1 MNEHALLIDLEQQAF
16 FAALPDPEEG
26 QSFVPAGKMIAPL
39 VKPGSG
45 EARLLEEIGGLYSC
59 DDRSPGDFPFY
70 PVPALILL
78 AEDETGTVYGLI
90 GGCDESAPVGFV
102 TLEGAFGQAA
112 GNLADFL
119 RMVAF
124 CPDWQRALRKGLPLP
139 GPVFSPERQQLA
151 SLLSLHWEE
160 MTAGRLGWREP
171 PGFQLYASR
180 QQAAE
185 QWRFTDDDFW
195 KRG

>member
-1 MNEHALLIDLEQQAF
+1 MNDNVLLIDLELQAF
-16 FAALPDPEEG
+16 FAALPDSEEG
-26 QSFVPAGKMIAPL
+26 QTPVPAGKLIVPL
-39 VKPGSG
+39 VKPGSE

-78 AEDETGTVYGLI
+78 AEDEAGTVYGLV

-102 TLEGAFGQAA
+102 TLEGVFGQAA

-119 RMVAF
+119 RMAVF
-124 CPDWQRALRKGLPLP
+124 CPGWQRALSEGKPLP
-139 GPVFSPERQQLA
+139 KPVFSPERQRLA
-151 SLLSLHWEE
+151 SLLSLCWEE
-160 MTAGRLGWREP
+160 VTVGRLGWREP
-171 PGFQLYASR
+171 PPFQVYSSR

-185 QWRFTDDDFW
+185 QWRFADDDFW